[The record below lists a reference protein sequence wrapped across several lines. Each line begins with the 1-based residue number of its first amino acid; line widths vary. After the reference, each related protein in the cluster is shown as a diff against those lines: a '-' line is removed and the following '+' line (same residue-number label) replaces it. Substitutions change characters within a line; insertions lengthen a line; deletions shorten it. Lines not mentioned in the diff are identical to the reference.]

1 MWTWERMSSQSF
13 ECADFEDSFMISR
26 RHIFKIDEELSLYSE
41 SLMMKFSVHLVK
53 FFPIWGMI
61 LTIGAES
68 SSGRGYF
75 GTRLLSKLSFVSVW
89 SDVLMWQ
96 KSFIRSKFKT
106 MILPI
111 SVKLMLN
118 LYSLSGGRYIAVLWH
133 MLYSVSF
140 ITALPSVL

>member
-1 MWTWERMSSQSF
+1 
-13 ECADFEDSFMISR
+13 MISR

-68 SSGRGYF
+68 SFGRGYF

-140 ITALPSVL
+140 ITALPTVL